1 MSGGEEFENTFA
13 PECGNRALTAREIV
27 AGMRF
32 GAFKYDLLPPKVR
45 RAVDE
50 EVKRQQA
57 RPRHQT
63 YADEAKW
70 RVRFLGA
77 ARDHMR
83 SGSVDGS
90 AKKGAVPEPEA
101 GIKATAGRRSAA
113 NVSDTRPH

>member
-1 MSGGEEFENTFA
+1 MSRGEEFENTFA